1 MDESPGQGTDTLSF
15 ASITTAISVNL
26 SDTAAQLVHT
36 DRSILI
42 SSGTGIENVTGGSG
56 DDVIYGNGQANELR
70 GNGGH
75 DLLVGLSGND
85 VLNGGDGFDV
95 LVGGQNADTLQDGSG
110 EDLLIAGFTRTIA
123 GLDDDRAFLQNV
135 QVQWTAPAVFNDRVQ
150 SLTPMLVSGLTV
162 LNDSAVDTLSSAA
175 DGSLDLL
182 FAALADGVT
191 KDAGDLLT
199 LL

>member
-1 MDESPGQGTDTLSF
+1 M
-15 ASITTAISVNL
+15 NL
-26 SDTAAQLVHT
+26 SSTTAQLVHT

-42 SSGTGIENVTGGSG
+42 SSGAGIENVTGGSG
-56 DDVIYGNGQANELR
+56 YDVIYGNGQANELR

-75 DLLVGLSGND
+75 DVLAGLNGND
-85 VLNGGDGFDV
+85 TLNGGDGFDV
-95 LVGGQNADTLQDGSG
+95 LIGGRNEDVLEDGSG
-110 EDLLIAGFTRTIA
+110 EDLLIAGVTRTIA
-123 GLDDDRAFLQNV
+123 GLDDNPAFLQNV

-162 LNDSAVDTLSSAA
+162 LDDSAMDTLSSAA

-191 KDAGDLLT
+191 KDAADLLT